1 MVTSSICMMI
11 TAILGWTLGLPEILL
26 IAPHHFV
33 AFRWKENTRA
43 DERVGQRGK
52 ELQARPERSE

>member
-11 TAILGWTLGLPEILL
+11 TAILGLDIGFARD
-26 IAPHHFV
+26 IADCPHHFV

-43 DERVGQRGK
+43 DERVGAKG
-52 ELQARPERSE
+52 